1 MKYPDDMQHTCFD
14 CGRPNAPHKATCMYC
29 GGALPEPTAPP
40 PNAVAL
46 PDDIDALVRQAMTL
60 GTTHK
65 LQAAMVAHNS
75 ELEEASEAEPG
86 EEAKE
91 PLVTLRELMDAAAR
105 AHDAHENNDPAAR
118 DSALAEVRTR
128 LTEWGPVLAE
138 APKPPQA
145 PDVLL
150 PRTRRPFAL
159 VLEGLNDANRGHA
172 IAATLNVDGVT
183 ARMIALAKQPRVVL
197 RSDTPDRLE
206 ALATA
211 LRSELN
217 VAAAVVEPGAM
228 VAVGP
233 ASLLVGF
240 EHGPETIAVHDWTAE
255 PPESGR
261 REQVKEA
268 PLLVVPGEVM
278 VMKARA
284 VRGGGRLKHLR
295 EGRTTPSSERRVAVV
310 DLHLLDGIVR
320 MVEGATDLSDA
331 PAAVEGSFRSS
342 IRRMMDDWA
351 AAGVRVLESRTVTPS
366 GHAVGSRTGEDG
378 GQVTTSW
385 PEWEEH
391 TRSCRALFIDRDSVP
406 QLPEE
411 ALGSHR
417 IDPI

>member
-1 MKYPDDMQHTCFD
+1 MKYPDDMQHNCFD

-29 GGALPEPTAPP
+29 GGPLPEPTAPP

-75 ELEEASEAEPG
+75 EPQETPEADLGDEAND
-86 EEAKE
+86 
-91 PLVTLRELMDAAAR
+91 PLAILQTLMAAAER
-105 AHDAHENNDPAAR
+105 AHDAHSGNDPSAR
-118 DSALAEVRTR
+118 DAALAEVQAC
-128 LTEWGPVLAE
+128 LAEWGPVLAE
-138 APKPPQA
+138 VPKPPPA

-150 PRTRRPFAL
+150 PRYRRPFGL
-159 VLEGLNDANRGHA
+159 VLEGLNDAERGEA

-197 RSDTPDRLE
+197 RAETADRLE
-206 ALATA
+206 DRAAA
-211 LRSELN
+211 IRSTLN
-217 VAAAVVEPGAM
+217 VAAAVVDPASM
-228 VAVGP
+228 VAIGP
-233 ASLLVGF
+233 AVLLVGF
-240 EHGPETIAVHDWTAE
+240 EHGPETIAVPDWTAE

-261 REQVKEA
+261 RAKLTEA

-295 EGRTTPSSERRVAVV
+295 EGRTTPSSERRLAVV
-310 DLHLLDGIVR
+310 DLHLSGGIVR
-320 MVEGATDLSDA
+320 MMEGATDLSDA
-331 PAAVEGSFRSS
+331 PAVVEGSFRSS
-342 IRRMMDDWA
+342 IRGMMDDWA
-351 AAGVRVLESRTVTPS
+351 AAGIRVLESRTVTPS
-366 GHAVGSRTGEDG
+366 GHAVGSRTDEDG

-391 TRSCRALFIDRDSVP
+391 SRSCRALFIDRDSVP
-406 QLPEE
+406 QLPEA
-411 ALGSHR
+411 ALDSHR
-417 IDPI
+417 IDPV